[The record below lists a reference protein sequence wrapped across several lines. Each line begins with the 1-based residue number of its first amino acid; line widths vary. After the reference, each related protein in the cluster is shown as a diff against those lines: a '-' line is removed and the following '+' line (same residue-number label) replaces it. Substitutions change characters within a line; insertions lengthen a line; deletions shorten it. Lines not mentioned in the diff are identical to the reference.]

1 MINEY
6 ENKAFTSYKKKILLN
21 APLKHHPAGHIMDID
36 TDKDGV
42 PLSQYWRNRIKDAK
56 EDGCV
61 EIITNKPSTDKKRSK
76 K

>member
-6 ENKAFTSYKKKILLN
+6 ENKAFTGYKKKILLN
-21 APLKHHPAGHIMDID
+21 APLKNHPAGHKLDID

-42 PLSQYWRNRIKDAK
+42 PLSRYWRDRLKDAK
-56 EDGCV
+56 VDGCV
-61 EIITNKPSTDKKRSK
+61 EIITDKPKEKRSK